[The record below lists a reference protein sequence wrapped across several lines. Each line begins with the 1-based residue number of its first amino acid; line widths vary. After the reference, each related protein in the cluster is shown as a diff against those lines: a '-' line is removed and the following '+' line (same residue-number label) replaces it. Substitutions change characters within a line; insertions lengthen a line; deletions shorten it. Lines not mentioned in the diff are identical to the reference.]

1 MSNTTHL
8 RRPVTTSMSFATVA
22 ALAAV
27 AAVAMAAPAPSLYKG
42 TAKRLVPTLA
52 QEGYG
57 HISAAGKPAP
67 AKPGLVSS
75 WTVEYRDD
83 DVMLGEEG
91 FDIMVFRSEAAAGA
105 VYAKSCTAGCDAMRF
120 DGWHFKRRF
129 TPATNGT
136 DPRTIAIAAQCR
148 NVIVGVARVA
158 LDNRDHLT
166 TRVKLTIDGIYKHA
180 ASFGMTRCGSSVP
193 PPSIGTYYWGEAQAE
208 TAVVKSAKV
217 PYCKVQ
223 PTDPDCAGGP
233 PYALQSAACQGS
245 NEKDTT
251 FTYARFSC
259 RVVAGY
265 ISRQSGLEI
274 VLGTG
279 TLAVYP
285 TGPST
290 YRWSIIAW
298 RAG

>member
-1 MSNTTHL
+1 MRTIVLT
-8 RRPVTTSMSFATVA
+8 FIA
-22 ALAAV
+22 ALAV
-27 AAVAMAAPAPSLYKG
+27 AAVATASPAPSLYKG

-57 HISAAGKPAP
+57 HISAAGKAAP

-83 DVMLGEEG
+83 DVMLGQEG
-91 FDIMVFRSEAAAGA
+91 LDVMVFRSEAAADA
-105 VYAKSCTAGCDAMRF
+105 VYAKSCTADCDAMRF

-166 TRVKLTIDGIYKHA
+166 TRLKLTIDGIYKRA
-180 ASFGMTRCGSSVP
+180 ASFGMTRCGSSAQ
-193 PPSIGTYYWGEAQAE
+193 PPSVGTYYWAEAQTE

-217 PYCKVQ
+217 PYCKVE
-223 PTDPDCAGGP
+223 PNDPDCAGGP
-233 PYALQSAACQGS
+233 RYGLQTAECRGS
-245 NEKDTT
+245 NEKGAT

-265 ISRQSGLEI
+265 ISRQSGLEV

-285 TGPST
+285 TGPT
-290 YRWSIIAW
+290 TFRWSIIAW
-298 RAG
+298 STG